1 MASFWQ
7 QAKFSGL
14 RMWKVL
20 SLTIC
25 LASAPQIATAQSVA
39 LTFDDGPNLA
49 ETPRLS
55 AAQRNQAML
64 AALAKH
70 ELKGA
75 LFVTA
80 GFGADTPAG
89 YALAK
94 AWGDAGHAIGN
105 HTVHHPD
112 LNSASVSLAQYQQE
126 ILACDKIIST
136 MPGYQKW
143 FRYTYLREGNTPEK
157 RDGMR
162 NFLREQQYRNAYVSL
177 DTSDWRFNEKLIE
190 VLKRD
195 SQADV
200 SEIKLAYL
208 AHIKQRA
215 LAYRDLSYKLQ
226 GRDIPQ
232 VLLLHH
238 NLVNALWLDDV
249 ISQFKAM
256 GWTFVTPAQAFTDPV
271 YQLFPDRP
279 AAGQSLLLS
288 LAKTLGLGKFDGWLR
303 LHDDGDFEMEAL
315 KQKGL

>member
-7 QAKFSGL
+7 HVSISSTRL
-14 RMWKVL
+14 WMIL
-20 SLTIC
+20 SFAIC
-25 LASAPQIATAQSVA
+25 LALTHRLALAQSVA
-39 LTFDDGPNLA
+39 LTIDDGPNLA
-49 ETPRLS
+49 ETPRLT
-55 AAQRNQAML
+55 ATQRNQAML

-70 ELKGA
+70 GLKSA

-80 GFGADTPAG
+80 GFGVDKPAG

-105 HTVHHPD
+105 HTVSHPD
-112 LNSASVSLAQYQQE
+112 LNSASVSLAHYQQE
-126 ILACDKIIST
+126 VMACDKIINT
-136 MPGYQKW
+136 IPGYQKW

-177 DTSDWRFNEKLIE
+177 DTSDWRFNEKLLE
-190 VLKRD
+190 VLKYD

-200 SEIKLAYL
+200 TEIKLAYL

-215 LAYRDLSYKLQ
+215 LAYRELSYKLQ

-249 ISQFKAM
+249 IMQFKDM
-256 GWTFVTPAQAFTDPV
+256 GWTFVTPAQAFADPV
-271 YQLFPDRP
+271 YQLMPDRP

-303 LHDDGDFEMEAL
+303 LHDDGDFEMQAL
-315 KQKGL
+315 KEKGL